1 MHADVA
7 TQAGAEA
14 GRAGR
19 AGLLAAAAL
28 LAAAWPAPSPRPLDA
43 APLQVDCRV
52 EAGRLRA
59 AVDLSPAL
67 DAELARALGS
77 GLAHTL
83 RLTVT
88 ALDATGR
95 TAAAAQ
101 RDVDVRLDVWT
112 EVFAL
117 TIREPDGAA
126 SSRLAPGWLAARD
139 LLARPTP
146 FDLGPLAGLPERFT
160 IEARLELDPVTGR
173 QLEKIRQ
180 QLARPAGASSLLG
193 RLAAVLLRAPPPI
206 VERYRSADLSR
217 SELAAP

>member
-1 MHADVA
+1 MRAAVA
-7 TQAGAEA
+7 TQPRTAT

-19 AGLLAAAAL
+19 AVLLGAAAL
-28 LAAAWPAPSPRPLDA
+28 LSAAWPAAPPRPLDV

-59 AVDLSPAL
+59 AVDLLPAI
-67 DAELARALGS
+67 DAELAQALGS

-95 TAAAAQ
+95 AAAAAQ

-112 EVFAL
+112 EVF
-117 TIREPDGAA
+117 TMTSREPDGTA
-126 SSRLAPGWLAARD
+126 SSRLAPGWLAAHD
-139 LLARPTP
+139 LLARPDP

-160 IEARLELDPVTGR
+160 IEARIELDPVTGR
-173 QLEKIRQ
+173 QLEKTRQ
-180 QLARPAGASSLLG
+180 ELARPAGARSLLG
-193 RLAAVLLRAPPPI
+193 TLAAVLLRAPPPI
-206 VERYRSADLSR
+206 VERYRSAVLTR
-217 SELAAP
+217 SALVAP